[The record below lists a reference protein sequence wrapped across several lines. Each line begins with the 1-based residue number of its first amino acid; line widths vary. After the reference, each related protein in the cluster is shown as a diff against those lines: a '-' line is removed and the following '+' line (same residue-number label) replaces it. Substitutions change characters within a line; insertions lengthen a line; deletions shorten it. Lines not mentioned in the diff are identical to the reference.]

1 MRDDDEG
8 RGSPP
13 PVLLFERRRRD
24 RDPLAADVV
33 QDVHLVRERSAREYL
48 EDLERRLE
56 RGVRTLVHHLLDGG
70 AGETRHEVPL
80 EIRAKGIPK
89 RLGPAR
95 RRPAPEPS
103 AGAGVLASILK
114 PHPGPRRAGPRR
126 PPRPG

>member
-95 RRPAPEPS
+95 PRPPPEPP
-103 AGAGVLASILK
+103 AGDWGLARV
-114 PHPGPRRAGPRR
+114 PGGPA
-126 PPRPG
+126 